1 MIAIRVARRLSRDQK
16 QARTRA
22 DLVRAAGK
30 VFARR
35 GYGGASVEE
44 IAEAAGYSQGAVY
57 SNFEKKA
64 DLFLAVFEE
73 RMGERIRRLA
83 ERRDL
88 AEGDF
93 PDRARALADHWMR
106 STSEDR
112 EGFLLEL
119 ELTVQAARDPELSQ
133 RFAARGTA
141 TKQALETW
149 IAEREKE
156 SGVSFDISAP
166 DLAVMMSAL
175 GLGLATEAL
184 NEPGAIRDELFG
196 ELAEFVFRALE
207 ERASARARRRPGGD
221 RQRSRPR

>member
-1 MIAIRVARRLSRDQK
+1 VSPRLSRDEK

-22 DLVRAAGK
+22 DLIRAASA

-44 IAEAAGYSQGAVY
+44 IADSAGYSQGAVY
-57 SNFEKKA
+57 SNFENKA

-73 RMGERIRRLA
+73 RMAERVRRLA
-83 ERRDL
+83 ERREL

-93 PDRARALADHWMR
+93 ADRARALADHWMQ
-106 STSEDR
+106 TASEDR

-119 ELTVQAARDPELSQ
+119 ELTVSAARDPELSR
-133 RFAARGTA
+133 RFAARGRA
-141 TKQALETW
+141 TKQALESW
-149 IAEREKE
+149 IAAQEQEA
-156 SGVSFDISAP
+156 GVRYELPPA

-184 NEPGAIRDELFG
+184 NEPDAIRDELFG
-196 ELAEFVFRALE
+196 KLAEFVFRALE
-207 ERASARARRRPGGD
+207 ERASTHR
-221 RQRSRPR
+221 